1 MDALLCRNRVKDFQR
16 WKHIFDSH
24 AQAHRAAGL
33 QLQSIWREGDQE
45 NDVWFLFA
53 VTDVAAAKAFLAAP
67 EAREAAGESGVLEGE
82 YHFLT
87 RTSGY

>member
-16 WKHIFDSH
+16 WKSIFDSH

-33 QLQSIWREGDQE
+33 HLQGIWRERDQV
-45 NDVWFLFA
+45 NDVYFLFE
-53 VTDVAAAKAFLAAP
+53 VTDVAQAKAFIGAP
-67 EAREAAGESGVLEGE
+67 GAREAAAESGVIEGE

-87 RTSGY
+87 HSSGY